1 MWNQRDPLDRIDP
14 RAVAEAMVLV
24 KQRMRNG
31 PEMMGPS
38 PPGPA
43 GLLGHRPNLSR
54 GGSVSGA
61 EQFGGQTWSSAKS
74 GGGGARPMPARPTTW
89 SEPRDFPARDYAARD
104 FPARDY
110 GARDYEMQDGY
121 GARGSG
127 SMMRPPAYHMQGPPA
142 ANPGAPRGAFAAE
155 RGGVGG
161 WGEGGGI
168 GGGGGI
174 FRGRS
179 AEMSGVPKKITV
191 ADICSSYHS
200 GDFDMVPPKYLTC
213 RDCHVR

>member
-38 PPGPA
+38 PHGPAA

-61 EQFGGQTWSSAKS
+61 EQFGGRTWSSAKS
-74 GGGGARPMPARPTTW
+74 GSGDGGARPMAARSTTW
-89 SEPRDFPARDYAARD
+89 SEPRDFPARD

-110 GARDYEMQDGY
+110 AAPRDYEMQDGY
-121 GARGSG
+121 GARAAG

-142 ANPGAPRGAFAAE
+142 ANPGAPRGVFAAE

-161 WGEGGGI
+161 WGE
-168 GGGGGI
+168 GGGI